1 LKKKERNLLH
11 PSLWDYYYLEGFGR
25 VEKLR
30 ALLEKIFRE
39 ESNHWDEAHPA
50 LLLDLGGRESPY
62 EELARG
68 FPVRWVS
75 ADLKRYRRTEICL
88 DGERLPFREKAFDL
102 VLCTQVFGY
111 VPDLC
116 SVTGEIHR
124 VLKPGGQAILTEASV
139 FPPWGEG
146 ARWRILP
153 EGWRTIL
160 RDFSA
165 CQVQAELSTA
175 ASFFRVV
182 NLYLAI
188 LLKRVFLLEKI
199 GHVLLCPLF
208 NLLGRWMNRWAR
220 DDGFTSNYLA
230 IGRK

>member
-1 LKKKERNLLH
+1 MKKIKRDLVH
-11 PSLWDYYYLEGFGR
+11 PSLWDHYYLEGFGR

-30 ALLEKIFRE
+30 GLLGEIFKQ
-39 ESNHWDEAHPA
+39 ESNRWNEAHPA

-62 EELARG
+62 EELAKG

-75 ADLKRYRRTEICL
+75 ADLKRYGRTEIL
-88 DGERLPFREKAFDL
+88 ADAQGLPFRDAGFDL

-111 VPDLC
+111 ISSLS
-116 SVTGEIHR
+116 SVAGEIHR
-124 VLKPGGQAILTEASV
+124 VLKPGGWAILTESAV

-146 ARWRILP
+146 AKWRIMP

-160 RDFSA
+160 KDFSK
-165 CQVQAELSTA
+165 CDVQAELTTS

-188 LLKRVFLLEKI
+188 LSPRVFLLEKI
-199 GHVLLCPLF
+199 WRFLLCPVF
-208 NLLGRWMNRWAR
+208 NLLGRWMNRWTR

-230 IGRK
+230 VGRK